1 MLISL
6 ESIIKKYNPNIKGIL
21 HLGAHLLEEKSD
33 YDRFNIKD
41 VIWVEGNP
49 NLYNIDVET
58 LKNSPNHKI
67 YNHIISDEDDV
78 DVEFKITN
86 NGQSSSILDLD
97 KHKKY
102 YPHIVIVDKFKGKT
116 KTLKTLINEN
126 SIDITK
132 YNFINIDL
140 QGVELRAIKGL

>member
-49 NLYNIDVET
+49 NLYNIDIE
-58 LKNSPNHKI
+58 
-67 YNHIISDEDDV
+67 
-78 DVEFKITN
+78 
-86 NGQSSSILDLD
+86 
-97 KHKKY
+97 KK
-102 YPHIVIVDKFKGKT
+102 
-116 KTLKTLINEN
+116 
-126 SIDITK
+126 
-132 YNFINIDL
+132 
-140 QGVELRAIKGL
+140 